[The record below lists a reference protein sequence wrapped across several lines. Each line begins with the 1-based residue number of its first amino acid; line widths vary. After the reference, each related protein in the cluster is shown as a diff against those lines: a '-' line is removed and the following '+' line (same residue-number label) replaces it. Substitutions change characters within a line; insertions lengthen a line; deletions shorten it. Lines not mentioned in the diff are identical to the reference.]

1 MGNQWETTCHY
12 MISSPWNAMG
22 NFWKLDCVSLFD
34 FEGYGI
40 SASQGHLRPEFGWRN
55 DNDETLHDSNYM
67 CSKQCHL
74 SFLVAFSLCG
84 GGSWHTKECFGMGNL
99 WETYGKL
106 MGNSKIEAH
115 SSIWFLGAGQPL
127 TTFPP
132 ASSNSPSPLPT
143 VNFWWKS
150 VPSSCIPTGTIWLQ
164 IRSI

>member
-1 MGNQWETTCHY
+1 MGNQWETTFHY

-22 NFWKLDCVSLFD
+22 SFWKLDCVSLFD

-40 SASQGHLRPEFGWRN
+40 SASQGHLLLEFSWRS

-84 GGSWHTKECFGMGNL
+84 GGSCMAHNRMFWHGKPMGNL

-106 MGNSKIEAH
+106 KNRSAQFYLIFGCRSTSDYI
-115 SSIWFLGAGQPL
+115 
-127 TTFPP
+127 
-132 ASSNSPSPLPT
+132 
-143 VNFWWKS
+143 
-150 VPSSCIPTGTIWLQ
+150 SSCFIQFTSSPPNC
-164 IRSI
+164 